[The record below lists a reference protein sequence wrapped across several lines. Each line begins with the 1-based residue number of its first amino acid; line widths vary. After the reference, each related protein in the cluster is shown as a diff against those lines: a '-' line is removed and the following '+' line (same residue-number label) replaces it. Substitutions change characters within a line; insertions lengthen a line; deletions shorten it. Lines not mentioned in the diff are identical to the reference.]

1 MFAQARVEEAWAA
14 GTKAL
19 ADAETSLGDSRA
31 SNGDLALGHE
41 ASLVVRT
48 GDGKAIDRLIYGCQ
62 LLDLTLALSCTAH
75 FDWPQTRRQELRH
88 VMREQLE
95 ELVGRKIGAWKK
107 QWYSRAWP
115 RFINLSIQPSSYT
128 QRPTPSL
135 RRRRMRGGRR
145 TMHTG

>member
-1 MFAQARVEEAWAA
+1 MEEAWAA

-41 ASLVVRT
+41 EALVVRT
-48 GDGKAIDRLIYGCQ
+48 RDGKAIDRLIYGCQ
-62 LLDLTLALSCTAH
+62 LLDLTLDLSCTAR
-75 FDWPQTRRQELRH
+75 FDRPQTRRQELRH

-107 QWYSRAWP
+107 HSGTRGLGPDLSTYLSNHPPTHRGPRRAGGGAGCAAG
-115 RFINLSIQPSSYT
+115 
-128 QRPTPSL
+128 
-135 RRRRMRGGRR
+135 GGRCTPAR
-145 TMHTG
+145 VPR